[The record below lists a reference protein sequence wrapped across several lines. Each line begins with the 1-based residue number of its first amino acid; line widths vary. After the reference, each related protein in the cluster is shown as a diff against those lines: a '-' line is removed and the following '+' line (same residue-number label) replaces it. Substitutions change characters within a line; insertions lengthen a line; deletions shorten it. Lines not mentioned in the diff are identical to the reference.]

1 MVDQDGAVWEKIG
14 GAWSLYKP
22 AQSVPVEVFDS
33 HCNYASFAGRVCN
46 KCGRIHDGGKSVA
59 VVGEPD
65 CYDAGLLG
73 DFGGGNVEWWQDYI
87 RAELAR
93 AHDFYAA
100 VLSRDGEEADKFGKA
115 ASDAVKAHAAVA
127 ELIEAADEL
136 KDVCN
141 RPSAARTRAES
152 WRRLDRAL
160 ARVRSS

>member
-1 MVDQDGAVWEKIG
+1 MSDEEIDVLAVMNFLADEAAHAAIVYQDREY
-14 GAWSLYKP
+14 S
-22 AQSVPVEVFDS
+22 
-33 HCNYASFAGRVCN
+33 
-46 KCGRIHDGGKSVA
+46 
-59 VVGEPD
+59 
-65 CYDAGLLG
+65 
-73 DFGGGNVEWWQDYI
+73 
-87 RAELAR
+87 
-93 AHDFYAA
+93 
-100 VLSRDGEEADKFGKA
+100 DKFGKA

>member
-1 MVDQDGAVWEKIG
+1 MEKERIDVLAVM
-14 GAWSLYKP
+14 
-22 AQSVPVEVFDS
+22 D
-33 HCNYASFAGRVCN
+33 
-46 KCGRIHDGGKSVA
+46 
-59 VVGEPD
+59 
-65 CYDAGLLG
+65 LLA
-73 DFGGGNVEWWQDYI
+73 DE
-87 RAELAR
+87 A
-93 AHDFYAA
+93 AHAA

>member
-1 MVDQDGAVWEKIG
+1 LNELLAAEADMEKERIDVLAVMDFLADE
-14 GAWSLYKP
+14 A
-22 AQSVPVEVFDS
+22 S
-33 HCNYASFAGRVCN
+33 H
-46 KCGRIHDGGKSVA
+46 
-59 VVGEPD
+59 
-65 CYDAGLLG
+65 
-73 DFGGGNVEWWQDYI
+73 
-87 RAELAR
+87 
-93 AHDFYAA
+93 AA